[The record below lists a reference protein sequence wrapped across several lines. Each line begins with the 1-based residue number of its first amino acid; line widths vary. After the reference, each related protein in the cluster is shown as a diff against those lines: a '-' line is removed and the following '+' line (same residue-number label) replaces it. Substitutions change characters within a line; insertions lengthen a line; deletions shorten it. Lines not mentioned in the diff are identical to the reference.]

1 MTLSS
6 EADRSK
12 YKVWDYP
19 IKEKYSHMLE
29 TIEKNGMVK
38 TREDGYQRVLDTLDG
53 TFAFIDESARVTL
66 YLKSDILVESN
77 IEFKNIVSVNIPI
90 SLKYSLFFLGK
101 I

>member
-1 MTLSS
+1 
-6 EADRSK
+6 
-12 YKVWDYP
+12 
-19 IKEKYSHMLE
+19 MLE

-77 IEFKNIVSVNIPI
+77 IEFKNIGEHS
-90 SLKYSLFFLGK
+90 Y
-101 I
+101 

>member
-6 EADRSK
+6 EVDRSK

-77 IEFKNIVSVNIPI
+77 IIVSMNI
-90 SLKYSLFFLGK
+90 LV
-101 I
+101 